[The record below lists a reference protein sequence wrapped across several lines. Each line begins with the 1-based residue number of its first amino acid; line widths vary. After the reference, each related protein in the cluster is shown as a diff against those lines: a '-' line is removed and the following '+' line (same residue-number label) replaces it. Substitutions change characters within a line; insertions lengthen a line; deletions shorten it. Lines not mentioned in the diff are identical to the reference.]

1 MNYGSW
7 VISKLLIADK
17 SQSWLARESG
27 YVQGSISNW
36 ARGTS
41 NPRPD
46 AIIIIAECLAKVLSV
61 NFIDMLLESLKC
73 FEEYPMGLDD

>member
-17 SQSWLARESG
+17 SQSWLSRESG
-27 YVQGSISNW
+27 YGQGSISNW

-46 AIIIIAECLAKVLSV
+46 AI
-61 NFIDMLLESLKC
+61 LLESLQC